1 MAHSGSCS
9 DPLNNPD
16 GHPNRKGQAYLHL
29 SLSLFD
35 VKVEAEAVVLPFSS
49 VQSLRHVRL
58 CVTPCIAACQASLSI
73 TNS

>member
-49 VQSLRHVRL
+49 VQSLRHV
-58 CVTPCIAACQASLSI
+58 
-73 TNS
+73 